1 MVSGRAKR
9 LAGFASVILFLSSL
23 SAFSQNSPGTVKGVV
38 VDKEGSPL
46 PGATVTLENKAMAI
60 VGLGGVTNAQG
71 EFRITPVTAGKG
83 YALRVSLPGYQKIEF
98 TIDVPSGKTMVQ
110 NVTLRPEM
118 TERVQVQG
126 KPDVVDTES
135 TKIST
140 TITSEFI
147 SGLPV
152 LGTDYQDV
160 LTLAPGVTDVN
171 DTGNPNIHGARDTD
185 VVTLVDGVS
194 TTDPFDGHFGQN
206 LNTESIEEIEV
217 ITSGAGAQYSRA
229 QGGFISIVTKSGGNE
244 FKGTFSYI
252 MRTNRLDGDG
262 AGIDQSELRGGVG
275 ETDGF
280 RDLKFTTISPY
291 LSLSG
296 AFVKD
301 HLWYLF
307 APEYIQEE
315 FPVNTGTQAFVQQLT
330 ETRITGKVTWQVSS
344 NNKLTFIGIYD
355 DRELDNQGL
364 DSRIDPESGFT
375 TTRGG
380 PTLTLTDTAIFTP
393 TFSLDSTISR
403 FDQSQKT
410 VPTTDPD
417 TNGNGIL
424 TVDGIPSLGGNG
436 DGFVQL
442 RESLDASEDKD
453 RDNRFDVFE
462 DFNHNGKL
470 DGCARDPFTGATTC
484 SEDRD
489 HDGRLTSA
497 YGCEGAN
504 REDFNCNGFLDSEGD
519 FNDNNIIGD
528 DPRED
533 QGIPCPNPTECPGG
547 VIPGTKGNGV
557 YDTEDK
563 NGDFMINDSP
573 FPNWNDRNGNGIE
586 DPGEF
591 TAPIPADDAYRIDTR
606 TQRVAGPYFFNS
618 VDSRTRNS
626 LKEDL
631 SYYID
636 DLFGSHDLRMGMSVE
651 LEGYE
656 ATFERRPV
664 WQLLPGDLQ
673 NGAGETGGIVFAR
686 LPTAQSATNSA
697 NSDNLGFYFNDT
709 YKPLPNLTLGLG
721 IRFDREQISS
731 QGYTFFD
738 PVVESRQYDNLL
750 NLSGAESNGSDVNN
764 DGITTYGLEV
774 GDPLYAGSGVTPNDP
789 LRVSN
794 LARELRF
801 AAGGRLTRHNV
812 ESEIESTFISNS
824 DILAYGH
831 PRTAE
836 DMDITNNNLAPRIS
850 VSWDPWADG
859 KSKATAAWGRFY
871 DKLFLQ
877 VVVQEEG
884 PDFINQYYRLDIDG
898 VDAEGLPDN
907 FVGRPISKA
916 PPNALQ
922 VDRNLKTP
930 YSDEFTIGFSRE
942 IAPEMSVSINY
953 IQRKFKDQLQDVDV
967 NHTARKPGA
976 NGASCPPDRVTVSGY
991 CDTFGAT
998 AQAPPT
1004 GSGGEAGS
1012 GRSDER
1018 RGDTYPDLYINNLN
1032 FNQILRV
1039 GNYNVQDY
1047 NAIEL
1052 QFVRRLS
1059 RKWQMDAS
1067 YVFSKATGQADSFN
1081 SESGNDIAL
1090 TELRDGYLEYDQTHV
1105 AKFYATAY
1113 LPADWR
1119 VGGGITWASGLPYSM
1134 TNRFTA
1140 SDNVDYTQARRL
1152 YGHRDPNLGYFYDED
1167 RNMHRNPSVYEV
1179 NVRTEKNF
1187 VMGKVSAGAFFEI
1200 FNLLNT
1206 DDLRV
1211 FEIDDR
1217 ATSGQAVEQR
1227 DFGRRF
1233 QFGIKMNF

>member
-1 MVSGRAKR
+1 
-9 LAGFASVILFLSSL
+9 
-23 SAFSQNSPGTVKGVV
+23 
-38 VDKEGSPL
+38 
-46 PGATVTLENKAMAI
+46 
-60 VGLGGVTNAQG
+60 
-71 EFRITPVTAGKG
+71 
-83 YALRVSLPGYQKIEF
+83 
-98 TIDVPSGKTMVQ
+98 
-110 NVTLRPEM
+110 
-118 TERVQVQG
+118 
-126 KPDVVDTES
+126 
-135 TKIST
+135 
-140 TITSEFI
+140 
-147 SGLPV
+147 
-152 LGTDYQDV
+152 
-160 LTLAPGVTDVN
+160 
-171 DTGNPNIHGARDTD
+171 
-185 VVTLVDGVS
+185 
-194 TTDPFDGHFGQN
+194 
-206 LNTESIEEIEV
+206 
-217 ITSGAGAQYSRA
+217 
-229 QGGFISIVTKSGGNE
+229 
-244 FKGTFSYI
+244 
-252 MRTNRLDGDG
+252 
-262 AGIDQSELRGGVG
+262 
-275 ETDGF
+275 
-280 RDLKFTTISPY
+280 
-291 LSLSG
+291 
-296 AFVKD
+296 
-301 HLWYLF
+301 
-307 APEYIQEE
+307 
-315 FPVNTGTQAFVQQLT
+315 
-330 ETRITGKVTWQVSS
+330 
-344 NNKLTFIGIYD
+344 
-355 DRELDNQGL
+355 
-364 DSRIDPESGFT
+364 
-375 TTRGG
+375 
-380 PTLTLTDTAIFTP
+380 
-393 TFSLDSTISR
+393 
-403 FDQSQKT
+403 
-410 VPTTDPD
+410 
-417 TNGNGIL
+417 
-424 TVDGIPSLGGNG
+424 
-436 DGFVQL
+436 
-442 RESLDASEDKD
+442 
-453 RDNRFDVFE
+453 
-462 DFNHNGKL
+462 
-470 DGCARDPFTGATTC
+470 
-484 SEDRD
+484 
-489 HDGRLTSA
+489 
-497 YGCEGAN
+497 
-504 REDFNCNGFLDSEGD
+504 
-519 FNDNNIIGD
+519 
-528 DPRED
+528 
-533 QGIPCPNPTECPGG
+533 
-547 VIPGTKGNGV
+547 
-557 YDTEDK
+557 
-563 NGDFMINDSP
+563 
-573 FPNWNDRNGNGIE
+573 
-586 DPGEF
+586 
-591 TAPIPADDAYRIDTR
+591 
-606 TQRVAGPYFFNS
+606 
-618 VDSRTRNS
+618 
-626 LKEDL
+626 
-631 SYYID
+631 
-636 DLFGSHDLRMGMSVE
+636 
-651 LEGYE
+651 
-656 ATFERRPV
+656 
-664 WQLLPGDLQ
+664 LLPGDLQ